1 MTRAEAKQAFYDRVP
16 VEIHITSLGW
26 VPHKYIDQLIY
37 SRPAGAYADRT
48 LPSDMSVRAVDM
60 TGQSVTVCRLENIR
74 KVYK

>member
-1 MTRAEAKQAFYDRVP
+1 MTRAEAKQAYYDRVP

-37 SRPAGAYADRT
+37 SRPETGYADRDI
-48 LPSDMSVRAVDM
+48 PNDMTVRAVDM

-74 KVYK
+74 KVKE